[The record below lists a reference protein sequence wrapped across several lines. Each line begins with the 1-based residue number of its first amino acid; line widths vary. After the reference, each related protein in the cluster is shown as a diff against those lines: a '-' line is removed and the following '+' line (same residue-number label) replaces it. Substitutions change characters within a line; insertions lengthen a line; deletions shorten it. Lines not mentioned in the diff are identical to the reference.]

1 MSSLDRTQILD
12 IVKQSVVDGSSQ
24 KKACEVVG
32 ITERRL
38 QRWSLFPGQEDLRR
52 GPKTV
57 PANKLTDEERARII
71 ALATSKEF
79 CDVSPHQIVPK
90 LADKGEYVASESS
103 LYRVLKAN
111 KLLTHRGRAKPRRA
125 NRPKGHEVFAPRQ
138 LFSWDITYLRSL
150 VEGQY
155 FYLYLFVDV
164 FSRKIVGWQ
173 VHDKESADYSSQL
186 LARICLEEGV
196 ERHTITVHSDNG
208 SPMKGAT
215 MLVTM
220 QRLGVI
226 PSFSRPSV
234 SNDNPFSEALFKT
247 MKYCPQYPSKAFA
260 NIEVAIAWVAEFVQ
274 WYNTE
279 CLHSAISF
287 TTPDSRH
294 RGEDQAIL
302 KQRDVVYHAA
312 RERNPER
319 WSGNT
324 RNWKKV
330 ESVRLNW
337 LKEEVASN
345 TTGACRSV
353 S

>member
-12 IVKQSVVDGSSQ
+12 IVKQSVNDGSTQ
-24 KKACEVVG
+24 KNACEVVG

-38 QRWSLFPGQEDLRR
+38 QRWSLTPGQEDLRR

-71 ALATSKEF
+71 ALAASKEF

-103 LYRVLKAN
+103 IYRVLKAN

-125 NRPKGHEVFAPRQ
+125 NRPKGHEVFEPRQ

-155 FYLYLFVDV
+155 FYLYLFIDV

-186 LARICLEEGV
+186 LASICLAEGV
-196 ERHTITVHSDNG
+196 ERHTVTVHSDNG
-208 SPMKGAT
+208 SPMKGST

-220 QRLGVI
+220 QRLGII

-247 MKYCPQYPSKAFA
+247 MKYCPQYPSKPFA
-260 NIEVAIAWVAEFVQ
+260 SIEAAITWVGEFVPVS
-274 WYNTE
+274 YTH
-279 CLHSAISF
+279 LTLPTI
-287 TTPDSRH
+287 
-294 RGEDQAIL
+294 
-302 KQRDVVYHAA
+302 Y
-312 RERNPER
+312 
-319 WSGNT
+319 
-324 RNWKKV
+324 
-330 ESVRLNW
+330 SV
-337 LKEEVASN
+337 
-345 TTGACRSV
+345 
-353 S
+353 